1 MSTGV
6 PLDVIEKRLYQ
17 RIDASRLG
25 IDSAVQSGSESVDLV
40 PEVVQDPKEGPR
52 EKRHERP
59 YRRQH
64 LKMTVAGG
72 YDTNRSPRI
81 GYGR

>member
-25 IDSAVQSGSESVDLV
+25 IDFLKGQGGANSNTSL
-40 PEVVQDPKEGPR
+40 VVQEPVIGRAVLGLEDGRCPR
-52 EKRHERP
+52 CERYHRHP
-59 YRRQH
+59 
-64 LKMTVAGG
+64 
-72 YDTNRSPRI
+72 PI
-81 GYGR
+81 